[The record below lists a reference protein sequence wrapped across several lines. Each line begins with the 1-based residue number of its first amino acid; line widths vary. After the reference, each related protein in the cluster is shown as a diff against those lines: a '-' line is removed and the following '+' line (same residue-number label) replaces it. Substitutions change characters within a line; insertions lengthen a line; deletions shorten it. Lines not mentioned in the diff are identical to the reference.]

1 MYSPCMSPPTLLHEL
16 KCMHMIVGEWAI
28 VGGREDTLE
37 PGFNICRMKDVKQRL
52 RKKLD
57 CN

>member
-1 MYSPCMSPPTLLHEL
+1 MCPPTLLREL
-16 KCMHMIVGEWAI
+16 ECMQMIVGEWEI

-37 PGFNICRMKDVKQRL
+37 APFKILRTKDTKQRL

>member
-1 MYSPCMSPPTLLHEL
+1 MSPPTLLHEL
-16 KCMHMIVGEWAI
+16 ECMQMIVDEWEI

-37 PGFNICRMKDVKQRL
+37 APFKIHQTKEAKQWL
-52 RKKLD
+52 RKKID